1 MVEGGIIMKEKVV
14 NLINRV
20 SNDALIIT
28 AGILV
33 GYYIRLILK

>member
-1 MVEGGIIMKEKVV
+1 MKKKVI

-20 SNDALIIT
+20 SDDAIIIT

>member
-1 MVEGGIIMKEKVV
+1 MKGKVV

-20 SNDALIIT
+20 SNDVLIIM
-28 AGILV
+28 AGVLV